1 MSDRPFRGEGGGD
14 AAAVELE
21 LAAIVQSS
29 DDAIIGKALDGTVT
43 SWNAAAERL
52 YGYTAEDAV
61 GRPLAALIEP
71 PERAGEIA
79 EILARVAAGERIDH
93 FETERVTRDGAGS
106 RCR

>member
-52 YGYTAEDAV
+52 YGYTAEDAI

-71 PERAGEIA
+71 PERAGRSRRSWPGWR
-79 EILARVAAGERIDH
+79 L
-93 FETERVTRDGAGS
+93 GS
-106 RCR
+106 ASITSRPSA